1 MLFIIL
7 SIFQNALFV
16 KNILLNRLDKKGHQT
31 TPFLDRNYLNYL
43 ITLATTPAPT
53 VRPPSRIAKRKP
65 SAIAIG

>member
-1 MLFIIL
+1 MLL
-7 SIFQNALFV
+7 KKHN
-16 KNILLNRLDKKGHQT
+16 KKGAQC
-31 TPFLDRNYLNYL
+31 TPFLLVCIGDAIKVLNYL

>member
-1 MLFIIL
+1 MLNSCINVIE
-7 SIFQNALFV
+7 N
-16 KNILLNRLDKKGHQT
+16 KKGANICAFFAEIKRIT
-31 TPFLDRNYLNYL
+31 MRFIVSYNYL

>member
-1 MLFIIL
+1 MRLLLL
-7 SIFQNALFV
+7 SNE
-16 KNILLNRLDKKGHQT
+16 KGAKYA
-31 TPFLDRNYLNYL
+31 PFLVVFALVMLNNILNYL